1 MYWLPHVFFLFF
13 LHTNTHH
20 FCCRDWEGKCTY
32 LVMERWRRRRCCVL
46 CFGVQTLLLPS
57 FCSSVFLV
65 SYALHPSVFSSLC
78 SPLPLLLFSFFLPS
92 VVPVFLLSVPLPFSV
107 SLFPIL
113 CFLTLFLC
121 LSLFS
126 FFSKDFPPSVSF
138 SLCCPVLL
146 PSRSFFFYVSPS
158 PGPPLWLLLSS
169 GFYSQRMQTFFG
181 NRVMAC
187 VHHGSRETCSL
198 DWSKSRLRR
207 CKFFSASSRN
217 VF

>member
-32 LVMERWRRRRCCVL
+32 LVMERWRLRWCCVL
-46 CFGVQTLLLPS
+46 CFALPFALLFFWFLMLFLPLFS
-57 FCSSVFLV
+57 L
-65 SYALHPSVFSSLC
+65 SYALLSLC
-78 SPLPLLLFSFFLPS
+78 FCSLFFLPF
-92 VVPVFLLSVPLPFSV
+92 VVLVFLLSVPLPFSV
-107 SLFPIL
+107 SLFPIP
-113 CFLTLFLC
+113 CFLTLSLC

-138 SLCCPVLL
+138 SLCCPILL

-158 PGPPLWLLLSS
+158 PCPPWVLLSS
-169 GFYSQRMQTFFG
+169 GFYSQRMQMFFG
-181 NRVMAC
+181 NRVMAG
-187 VHHGSRETCSL
+187 VHHGSRETCPL